1 VDGGGQSHWGHVGGG
16 RRGPSVGDRTA
27 EGCQQPSGWSGTATE
42 RTKGCTGLPVVA
54 ASGGGGVQTEGHQG
68 PSDWCGAVA
77 ERTKGQGV
85 GGRSH
90 KGLVRGGDSCLRDKR
105 VNISKEENDP
115 PPLCCGFSVNS

>member
-1 VDGGGQSHWGHVGGG
+1 
-16 RRGPSVGDRTA
+16 
-27 EGCQQPSGWSGTATE
+27 
-42 RTKGCTGLPVVA
+42 
-54 ASGGGGVQTEGHQG
+54 VQTEGHQG

-105 VNISKEENDP
+105 VNISKEENEGGRA
-115 PPLCCGFSVNS
+115 LLWFQRKFIVMATSTMNLH

>member
-1 VDGGGQSHWGHVGGG
+1 VPAAEWLEWHNDLADEGVH
-16 RRGPSVGDRTA
+16 GPSRR
-27 EGCQQPSGWSGTATE
+27 C
-42 RTKGCTGLPVVA
+42 CI
-54 ASGGGGVQTEGHQG
+54 GGGGVQTEGHQG

-105 VNISKEENDP
+105 VNISKEENEGGG
-115 PPLCCGFSVNS
+115 LCCGFSVNS